1 MLKGNKIMHRLNTNI
16 RIALVCFLT
25 TLGVVGNAFGQANP
39 GYMGRKS
46 LVQLDITGLMGNAIF
61 EGPLM
66 NLNVGVSYE
75 FAKSKD
81 FAWNIGYKKI
91 TQQMNPAMIGIEEY
105 DLYETDNNGNSEYNG
120 VASGYLTYSINEFKI
135 TPKFYSDGK
144 GSIAPYGGYS
154 GLEIAYDQLSIS
166 DLSKIGWRKP
176 LAEPA
181 SLNSIGNVTIIAVSY
196 VQGGRRMLT
205 DQIGLDYNF
214 GMGYTIYQST
224 PNSLIELVDGGGTTN
239 DVNDYLQTVA
249 MKHASSSRLFQASVG
264 ISYLF

>member
-1 MLKGNKIMHRLNTNI
+1 MLKGNNKMRKMNFNAKYLLIGIFGFFSFLN
-16 RIALVCFLT
+16 LS
-25 TLGVVGNAFGQANP
+25 GQANP
-39 GYMGRKS
+39 GYLGRKS
-46 LVQLDITGLMGNAIF
+46 LVQIDISGLMGNAIF

-66 NLNVGVSYE
+66 NLNFGASYE
-75 FAKSKD
+75 FSKSKD

-91 TQQMNPAMIGIEEY
+91 TQQMNPNMVEIEKY
-105 DLYETDNNGNSEYNG
+105 SLYETDNNGNSEYNG
-120 VASGYLTYSINEFKI
+120 VKSGYFTYSINEIKI
-135 TPKFYSDGK
+135 TPKFYKDEK
-144 GSIAPYGGYS
+144 GAIGPYGSYS

-166 DLSKIGWRKP
+166 DVSKIGWIRQ
-176 LAEPA
+176 PA

-224 PNSLIELVDGGGTTN
+224 PNSLIELVDGGGTTS
-239 DVNDYLQTVA
+239 DVKDYLQTVA
-249 MKHASSSRLFQASVG
+249 MKHASSSKLFQASIG

>member
-1 MLKGNKIMHRLNTNI
+1 MYKLTINFK
-16 RIALVCFLT
+16 IALVCFLAA
-25 TLGVVGNAFGQANP
+25 LGGIGNVFGQANP

-46 LVQLDITGLMGNAIF
+46 LVQLDITGLMGNAVF
-61 EGPLM
+61 AGPLM
-66 NLNVGVSYE
+66 NLNFGVSYE
-75 FAKSKD
+75 FARSKD

-91 TQQMNPAMIGIEEY
+91 TQQMNPDMVGYEEY
-105 DLYETDNNGNSEYNG
+105 DLIETDNNGNREYNG
-120 VASGYLTYSINEFKI
+120 VNSGYLTYSINEFKI
-135 TPKFYSDGK
+135 TPRFYSDGK
-144 GSIAPYGGYS
+144 GAIAPYGSYS

-166 DLSKIGWRKP
+166 DVSKIGWRKP

-205 DQIGLDYNF
+205 DQIGLDYSF

-224 PNSLIELVDGGGTTN
+224 PNSLIELVDGGGYTS
-239 DVNDYLQTVA
+239 DVKDYLQTVA

>member
-1 MLKGNKIMHRLNTNI
+1 MYKLNTNI
-16 RIALVCFLT
+16 KIAMICLLCAI
-25 TLGVVGNAFGQANP
+25 GGIGNAFGQANP

-46 LVQLDITGLMGNAIF
+46 LVQLDISGLMGNAIF

-66 NLNVGVSYE
+66 NLNFGVSYE
-75 FAKSKD
+75 FARSKD

-91 TQQMNPAMIGIEEY
+91 TQQMNSAMVGIEGY

-120 VASGYLTYSINEFKI
+120 VNSGYLTYSINELKI

-144 GSIAPYGGYS
+144 GAIAPYGSYS

-166 DLSKIGWRKP
+166 DVSKIGWIR
-176 LAEPA
+176 EPA

-205 DQIGLDYNF
+205 DQIGLDYSF

-224 PNSLIELVDGGGTTN
+224 PNSLIELVDGGGYTS

-249 MKHASSSRLFQASVG
+249 MKHASSARLFQASIGV
-264 ISYLF
+264 SYLF

>member
-1 MLKGNKIMHRLNTNI
+1 MKLNMLKGNKIMYKLTTNI
-16 RIALVCFLT
+16 RIALVFFLAA
-25 TLGVVGNAFGQANP
+25 LGGIGNAFGQANP

-46 LVQLDITGLMGNAIF
+46 LVQLDISGLMGNAIF
-61 EGPLM
+61 AGPLM
-66 NLNVGVSYE
+66 NLNFGVSYE
-75 FAKSKD
+75 FARSKD
-81 FAWNIGYKKI
+81 FAWNIGYKRI
-91 TQQMNPAMIGIEEY
+91 TQQMNPDMVGYEEY
-105 DLYETDNNGNSEYNG
+105 RFYETATSENNGVN
-120 VASGYLTYSINEFKI
+120 SGYLTYNINEFKI

-144 GSIAPYGGYS
+144 GAIAPYGSYS

-166 DLSKIGWRKP
+166 DVSKIGWIR
-176 LAEPA
+176 EPA

-205 DQIGLDYNF
+205 DQIGLDYSF

-224 PNSLIELVDGGGTTN
+224 PNMLLELVDGGGYTS

-249 MKHASSSRLFQASVG
+249 MKHASSSRLFQASIG

>member
-1 MLKGNKIMHRLNTNI
+1 MLKGNKIMYKLNTNI
-16 RIALVCFLT
+16 KIAMVCFLAAI
-25 TLGVVGNAFGQANP
+25 GGIGNIFGQANP

-46 LVQLDITGLMGNAIF
+46 LVQLDISGLMGNAIF

-66 NLNVGVSYE
+66 NLNFGVSYE

-91 TQQMNPAMIGIEEY
+91 TQQMNPNMVEIDKY
-105 DLYETDNNGNSEYNG
+105 SLYETDNNGNSEYNG
-120 VASGYLTYSINEFKI
+120 VKSGYFTYSINELKI

-144 GSIAPYGGYS
+144 GAIAPYGSYK

-166 DLSKIGWRKP
+166 DVSKIGWRKS
-176 LAEPA
+176 LVNPA

-224 PNSLIELVDGGGTTN
+224 PNSLIELVDGGGSTG
-239 DVNDYLQTVA
+239 DVKDYLQTVA
-249 MKHASSSRLFQASVG
+249 MKHASSSKLFQASVG